1 MSSEKEMEGGGAKA
15 LQKTHHALVTGT
27 NMPPIPQ
34 TISMMAPPANGTPS
48 FNIEPGLAIRDNA
61 VIVPKRPVVMRR
73 ACGTMAGATLSIM
86 YLWKQAHTSQHS
98 SGVSEREREGGILQR
113 DGAACVRAL
122 CHAYIIGANDM
133 PLNPVNAANIP
144 ARNAGEVE

>member
-1 MSSEKEMEGGGAKA
+1 MEGGGAKA

-86 YLWKQAHTSQHS
+86 YLWKQAHTCTQQQQC
-98 SGVSEREREGGILQR
+98 VRERERGWHF
-113 DGAACVRAL
+113 AA
-122 CHAYIIGANDM
+122 
-133 PLNPVNAANIP
+133 
-144 ARNAGEVE
+144 

>member
-48 FNIEPGLAIRDNA
+48 FSIEPGLAIRDNA

-86 YLWKQAHTSQHS
+86 YLWKQRTMHTAAA
-98 SGVSEREREGGILQR
+98 VCRERVWGILQR
-113 DGAACVRAL
+113 DGAACV
-122 CHAYIIGANDM
+122 
-133 PLNPVNAANIP
+133 
-144 ARNAGEVE
+144 

>member
-1 MSSEKEMEGGGAKA
+1 MSEKEMEGGGAKA

-48 FNIEPGLAIRDNA
+48 FSIEPGLAIRDNA

-98 SGVSEREREGGILQR
+98 SGVSERERVKGIAMCAEWR
-113 DGAACVRAL
+113 HWACS
-122 CHAYIIGANDM
+122 IIWAHIHELIDKER
-133 PLNPVNAANIP
+133 IQYHK
-144 ARNAGEVE
+144 